1 MDSRNNVVILLMSLL
16 LIGAGCAAA
25 DVSSQTPEEAAAS
38 LLFVAGDE
46 LVVRPTVLGA
56 GGTFAGWLGKNEEER
71 RVKIEAWVFDQSVAR
86 VDLSWSIAS
95 QVETD
100 ASRAARA
107 AHTQQYASSPVGV
120 EIPQSPKPVYEER
133 VVSGRVASESMGTAD
148 TLLLPEQWPQ
158 GDGGVVNRSLIWL
171 SRERYEELVSTRSTV
186 VSLGLFDESL
196 ARVENATSRIASAV
210 EVLSA
215 LLDPLLG
222 TQEQPAQEVESDS
235 RSFLTLEAE
244 PQWGTYTLLVNGV
257 RTKVRIV
264 EAKNA
269 FASYK
274 ILANPDNPLI
284 LEIQLTPLSQGNLEL
299 LSRAGVA
306 KGFSGYEVTRVSTPS
321 EDRPQP

>member
-1 MDSRNNVVILLMSLL
+1 MNSPRAAVIPFFILL
-16 LIGAGCAAA
+16 LIGAGCVAA
-25 DVSSQTPEEAAAS
+25 DISSQTPEEATAS

-46 LVVRPTVLGA
+46 FVVRPTVLGA
-56 GGTFAGWLGKNEEER
+56 GGTFAGWLGKDEEER

-100 ASRAARA
+100 ASRAART

-120 EIPQSPKPVYEER
+120 EIPQSPKSVYEER

-171 SRERYEELVSTRSTV
+171 SRERYEELVNTRRTV

-210 EVLSA
+210 EALSA

-222 TQEQPAQEVESDS
+222 TQEQPAQEEASDA
-235 RSFLTLEAE
+235 RSLLTLEAK
-244 PQWGTYTLLVNGV
+244 PQWGTYTLKVDGV
-257 RTKVRIV
+257 RTKVRVV

-269 FASYK
+269 FASYT
-274 ILANPDNPLI
+274 ILANTDNPLI
-284 LEIQLTPLSQGNLEL
+284 LEIRLTPLSQGNLEL
-299 LSRAGVA
+299 LTKDGLA
-306 KGFSGYEVTRVSTPS
+306 KGFGGYEVTQINTNFS
-321 EDRPQP
+321 QGL